1 LAAVGERSKNEALIK
16 RPYTPLELRPVKTIL
31 VIEDQPVM
39 RHKTVT
45 ILKMEGYEVLEAPN
59 GAEGIRLAHEE
70 LPDLILCDIMMPER
84 DGYQVLQAVRVNHAT
99 ATTPFIFFTAK
110 GEKPDLR
117 AGMNLGADDYLV
129 KPTPRAELLEAI
141 HARFDRQRLNE
152 EKLKQELAR
161 VSFQPD
167 FSTAAP
173 LVEKLGLTER
183 EAETLLWV
191 AQGKSNADIASILGN
206 SEKTVKKTM
215 GHIFEKLGLESRTA
229 AALRA
234 AEILS
239 APALRAE

>member
-1 LAAVGERSKNEALIK
+1 M
-16 RPYTPLELRPVKTIL
+16 KTIL

-45 ILKMEGYEVLEAPN
+45 ILKMEGYEVLEAAN

-70 LPDLILCDIMMPER
+70 LPDLILCDIMMPDR
-84 DGYQVLQAVRVNHAT
+84 DGYAVLQAVRTNKIT

-110 GEKPDLR
+110 GEKGDLR

-129 KPTPRAELLEAI
+129 KPTPRAELLEALE
-141 HARFDRQRLNE
+141 ARFERQRLQD
-152 EKLKQELAR
+152 LRTQRELAN

-167 FSTAAP
+167 FSSPAP
-173 LVEKLGLTER
+173 LVEKLGLTDR

-191 AQGKSNADIASILGN
+191 AQGKSNADVATILGN

-234 AEILS
+234 VEILS
-239 APALRAE
+239 SPALKT

>member
-1 LAAVGERSKNEALIK
+1 M
-16 RPYTPLELRPVKTIL
+16 KTIL

-45 ILKMEGYEVLEAPN
+45 ILKMEGYEVLEAAN

-70 LPDLILCDIMMPER
+70 LPNLILCDIMMPDR
-84 DGYQVLQAVRVNHAT
+84 DGYAVLQAVRTNRIS

-110 GEKPDLR
+110 GEKGDLR

-129 KPTPRAELLEAI
+129 KPTPRAELLEALE
-141 HARFDRQRLNE
+141 ARFERQRLQE
-152 EKLKQELAR
+152 LRTQQELAN

-167 FSTAAP
+167 FSSPVP
-173 LVEKLGLTER
+173 LVEKLGLTDR
-183 EAETLLWV
+183 EAETLIWV
-191 AQGKSNADIASILGN
+191 AQGKSNADIATILGN

-234 AEILS
+234 VEILS
-239 APALRAE
+239 SPALKS

>member
-1 LAAVGERSKNEALIK
+1 M
-16 RPYTPLELRPVKTIL
+16 KTIL

-70 LPDLILCDIMMPER
+70 LPDLILCDIMMPDR
-84 DGYQVLQAVRVNHAT
+84 DGYAVLQAVRTNKIT

-110 GEKPDLR
+110 GEKGDLR

-129 KPTPRAELLEAI
+129 KPTPRAELLEALE
-141 HARFDRQRLNE
+141 ARFERQRLQE
-152 EKLKQELAR
+152 LRTQQELAN

-167 FSTAAP
+167 FSSPAP
-173 LVEKLGLTER
+173 LVEKLGLTDR
-183 EAETLLWV
+183 EAETLIWV
-191 AQGKSNADIASILGN
+191 AQGKSNADVATILGN

-234 AEILS
+234 VEILS
-239 APALRAE
+239 SPALKS

>member
-1 LAAVGERSKNEALIK
+1 M
-16 RPYTPLELRPVKTIL
+16 KTIL

-70 LPDLILCDIMMPER
+70 LPDLILCDIMMPDR
-84 DGYQVLQAVRVNHAT
+84 DGYAVLQAVRTNKIT

-110 GEKPDLR
+110 GEKGDLR

-129 KPTPRAELLEAI
+129 KPTPRAELLEALE
-141 HARFDRQRLNE
+141 ARFERQRLQE
-152 EKLKQELAR
+152 LRTQQELAN

-167 FSTAAP
+167 FSSPAP
-173 LVEKLGLTER
+173 LVEKLGLTDR

-191 AQGKSNADIASILGN
+191 AQGKSNADIATILGN

-234 AEILS
+234 VEILS
-239 APALRAE
+239 SPALKS

>member
-1 LAAVGERSKNEALIK
+1 M
-16 RPYTPLELRPVKTIL
+16 KTIL
-31 VIEDQPVM
+31 VIEDQPIM
-39 RHKTVT
+39 RQKTAT

-59 GAEGIRLAHEE
+59 GAEGIRLAHDE

-84 DGYQVLQAVRVNHAT
+84 DGYQVLQAVRLNWAT

-110 GEKPDLR
+110 GEKPDQR

-129 KPTPRAELLEAI
+129 KPTPRTELLEAI
-141 HARFDRQRLNE
+141 EARLERQRLHDLRTSE
-152 EKLKQELAR
+152 AIAK

-167 FSTAAP
+167 FTSYTP
-173 LVEKLGLTER
+173 LVDKLALTDR

-215 GHIFEKLGLESRTA
+215 GHVFEKLGLESRTA

-234 AEILS
+234 VEVLAS
-239 APALRAE
+239 PKADAVR

>member
-1 LAAVGERSKNEALIK
+1 M
-16 RPYTPLELRPVKTIL
+16 KTIL

-45 ILKMEGYEVLEAPN
+45 ILKMEGYEVLEAAN

-70 LPDLILCDIMMPER
+70 LPDLILCDIMMPDR
-84 DGYQVLQAVRVNHAT
+84 DGYAVLQAVRTNKIT

-110 GEKPDLR
+110 GEKGDLR

-129 KPTPRAELLEAI
+129 KPTPRAELLEALE
-141 HARFDRQRLNE
+141 ARFERQRLQD
-152 EKLKQELAR
+152 LRTQQELAN

-167 FSTAAP
+167 FSSPAP
-173 LVEKLGLTER
+173 LVEKLGLTDR

-191 AQGKSNADIASILGN
+191 AQGKSNADIATILGN

-234 AEILS
+234 VEILS
-239 APALRAE
+239 SPALKT

>member
-1 LAAVGERSKNEALIK
+1 M
-16 RPYTPLELRPVKTIL
+16 KTIL

-45 ILKMEGYEVLEAPN
+45 ILKMEGYEVLDAAN

-70 LPDLILCDIMMPER
+70 LPDLILCDIMMPDR
-84 DGYQVLQAVRVNHAT
+84 DGYAVLQAVRTNKIT

-110 GEKPDLR
+110 GEKGDLR

-129 KPTPRAELLEAI
+129 KPTPRAELLEALE
-141 HARFDRQRLNE
+141 ARFERQRLQE
-152 EKLKQELAR
+152 LRTQQELAN
-161 VSFQPD
+161 VSFHPD
-167 FSTAAP
+167 FSSPAP
-173 LVEKLGLTER
+173 LVEKLGLTDR
-183 EAETLLWV
+183 EAETLIWV
-191 AQGKSNADIASILGN
+191 AQGKSNADIATILGN

-234 AEILS
+234 VEILS
-239 APALRAE
+239 APAIKA

>member
-1 LAAVGERSKNEALIK
+1 
-16 RPYTPLELRPVKTIL
+16 
-31 VIEDQPVM
+31 
-39 RHKTVT
+39 VT

-70 LPDLILCDIMMPER
+70 LPDLILCDIMMPDR
-84 DGYQVLQAVRVNHAT
+84 DGYAVLQAVRTNKIT

-110 GEKPDLR
+110 GEKGDLR

-129 KPTPRAELLEAI
+129 KPTPRAELLEALE
-141 HARFDRQRLNE
+141 ARFERQRLQD
-152 EKLKQELAR
+152 LRTQQELAN

-167 FSTAAP
+167 FSSPAP
-173 LVEKLGLTER
+173 LVEKLGLTDR

-191 AQGKSNADIASILGN
+191 AQGKSNADIATILGN

-234 AEILS
+234 VEILS
-239 APALRAE
+239 SPALKT

>member
-1 LAAVGERSKNEALIK
+1 M
-16 RPYTPLELRPVKTIL
+16 KTIL

-45 ILKMEGYEVLEAPN
+45 ILKMEGYEVLEAAN
-59 GAEGIRLAHEE
+59 GAEGSRLAHEE
-70 LPDLILCDIMMPER
+70 LPDLILCDIMMPDR
-84 DGYQVLQAVRVNHAT
+84 DGYAVLQAVRTNKIT

-110 GEKPDLR
+110 GEKGDLR

-129 KPTPRAELLEAI
+129 KPTPRAELLEALE
-141 HARFDRQRLNE
+141 ARFERQRLQE
-152 EKLKQELAR
+152 LRTQQELAN

-167 FSTAAP
+167 FSSPAP
-173 LVEKLGLTER
+173 LAEKLGLTDR
-183 EAETLLWV
+183 EAETLIWV
-191 AQGKSNADIASILGN
+191 AQGKSNADIATILGN

-234 AEILS
+234 VEILS
-239 APALRAE
+239 APAIKT

>member
-1 LAAVGERSKNEALIK
+1 M
-16 RPYTPLELRPVKTIL
+16 KTIL

-84 DGYQVLQAVRVNHAT
+84 DGYQVLQAVRVNRAT

-110 GEKPDLR
+110 GEKPDMR

-152 EKLKQELAR
+152 EKLKQELAKI
-161 VSFQPD
+161 SFQPD
-167 FSTAAP
+167 FSDPTP
-173 LVEKLGLTER
+173 LIQKLGLTER

-191 AQGKSNADIASILGN
+191 AQGKSNADIATILGN

-239 APALRAE
+239 SPALRGE

>member
-1 LAAVGERSKNEALIK
+1 MS
-16 RPYTPLELRPVKTIL
+16 TIL

-45 ILKMEGYEVLEAPN
+45 ILKMEGYEVLEAPD
-59 GAEGIRLAHEE
+59 GAEGIRLAHDE

-84 DGYQVLQAVRVNHAT
+84 DGYQVLQAVRLNKAT

-117 AGMNLGADDYLV
+117 SGMNLGADDYLV
-129 KPTPRAELLEAI
+129 KPTPRAELLDAI
-141 HARFDRQRLNE
+141 YARFDRQRLNE
-152 EKLKQELAR
+152 EKLKEQLAK

-167 FSTAAP
+167 FSSTKP
-173 LVEKLGLTER
+173 LVEQFSLTER

-191 AQGKSNADIASILGN
+191 AQGKSNADIATILGN

-234 AEILS
+234 VEILA
-239 APALRAE
+239 APTTR

>member
-1 LAAVGERSKNEALIK
+1 M
-16 RPYTPLELRPVKTIL
+16 KTIL

-45 ILKMEGYEVLEAPN
+45 ILKMEGYEVLEARD
-59 GAEGIRLAHEE
+59 GAEGIRLALDE
-70 LPDLILCDIMMPER
+70 LPDLVLCDIMMPEC
-84 DGYQVLQAVRVNHAT
+84 DGYAVLQAVRTNRVT
-99 ATTPFIFFTAK
+99 ATTPFVFFTAK

-117 AGMNLGADDYLV
+117 AGMSLGADDYLV
-129 KPTPRAELLEAI
+129 KPTPRTDLLEAI
-141 HARFDRQRLNE
+141 EARFERQRLHDE
-152 EKLKQELAR
+152 RLKQELAK

-167 FSTAAP
+167 FSSPAP
-173 LVEKLGLTER
+173 LVEKLGLTDR

-191 AQGKSNADIASILGN
+191 AQGKSNADIATILGN

-234 AEILS
+234 VEVLS
-239 APALRAE
+239 TPVARV

>member
-1 LAAVGERSKNEALIK
+1 MKS
-16 RPYTPLELRPVKTIL
+16 IL

-45 ILKMEGYEVLEAPN
+45 ILKMEGFEVLEARD
-59 GAEGIRLAHEE
+59 GEEGVRLALDE

-84 DGYQVLQAVRVNHAT
+84 DGYEVLQAVRVNRAT
-99 ATTPFIFFTAK
+99 ATTPFIFLTAK

-129 KPTPRAELLEAI
+129 KPTPRTDLLEAI
-141 HARFDRQRLNE
+141 EARFERQRLNDE
-152 EKLKQELAR
+152 RLKQELAK

-167 FSTAAP
+167 FSSHEP
-173 LVEKLGLTER
+173 LVQKLGLTAR

-191 AQGKSNADIASILGN
+191 AQGKSNADIAAILGN

-215 GHIFEKLGLESRTA
+215 GQIFEKLGLESRTA

-234 AEILS
+234 VEVLNARVVGI
-239 APALRAE
+239 PAS